1 MGSNLNNNLSSN
13 LSSNLSIHHLKDFM
27 IGALTS
33 TGVPTEEAE
42 IVADN
47 LIKAELKGIESHG
60 LSRFPVYLKRLRQ
73 GLVNPKP
80 SLKITQVLPGILSV
94 DGDNGLGAVVT
105 VLALEKG
112 MEIAEKI
119 GICAIG
125 IKKSNHFGISTYYCE
140 RAADQGFAS
149 IILTNSPP
157 ATPPWG
163 GREPYFGT
171 NPMAFGMPRLQKP
184 HIIVDLATSV
194 VARGKIIKAAERK
207 ETIPEGWALDKEGY
221 PTTDAKAALE
231 GVLLSIA
238 GPKGYALSL
247 AVEHLAGV
255 FTGAGY
261 GREVAWQYG
270 NSKEPANVGHF
281 LVLIKGDAFLSWT
294 EYHERVEKFIAEI
307 KTNALA
313 PGFSEVKLPGERE
326 WEKEQART
334 QEGIQVESGLRES
347 FKAISKELGIILTL
361 D

>member
-1 MGSNLNNNLSSN
+1 M
-13 LSSNLSIHHLKDFM
+13 SINFSIQHLKDFM
-27 IGALTS
+27 TKAFTA
-33 TGVPTEEAE
+33 TGVSSDDAE

-47 LIKAELKGIESHG
+47 LIEAELKGIESHG
-60 LSRFPVYLKRLRQ
+60 LSRFPVYLKRLRS

-94 DGDNGLGAVVT
+94 DGDNGLGSVVAVR
-105 VLALEKG
+105 ALEKG

-140 RAADQGFAS
+140 KAADQGFVS
-149 IILTNSPP
+149 IIFTNSPP

-171 NPMAFGMPRLQKP
+171 NPMAFGMPRSQKP

-207 ETIPEGWALDKEGY
+207 EIIPEGWALDKEGY

-231 GVLLSIA
+231 GVLLPIA

-270 NSKEPANVGHF
+270 SSEEPANVGHF
-281 LVLIKGDAFLSWT
+281 LILVKGDAFLSET
-294 EYHERVEKFIAEI
+294 EYYERVEKFITEI
-307 KTNALA
+307 KENALA

-326 WEKEQART
+326 WEKEQARV
-334 QEGIQVESGLRES
+334 QEGIKVESGLLET
-347 FKAISKELGIILTL
+347 FEVIGKEFGISLN
-361 D
+361 